1 MNNSIR
7 EIQSRNNFSNC
18 YYRRFPLIGVF
29 ILPWKIIRY
38 AENAT
43 FPCLASLLSR
53 MKNNQ
58 MNFSY
63 K

>member
-1 MNNSIR
+1 MNNSIQ
-7 EIQSRNNFSNC
+7 EIQSRSNFSNC

-43 FPCLASLLSR
+43 FPCLAYLLSR